1 MTPLTNDIC
10 PMFGNPCRHVSIE
23 RTSRPYTA
31 IERDQRTGL
40 YRPTGSGRKVV
51 VLGEYCNDAGMW
63 VRDMHYCPVRY
74 SLTRA
79 TREPLKALVAR
90 KEKRDK
96 ARAERMAVGCVGWR

>member
-1 MTPLTNDIC
+1 VD
-10 PMFGNPCRHVSIE
+10 
-23 RTSRPYTA
+23 
-31 IERDQRTGL
+31 
-40 YRPTGSGRKVV
+40 
-51 VLGEYCNDAGMW
+51 VLGEYCNDPGKW